1 MKLSILICFSC
12 AETNN
17 CFEIFDQR
25 LITAAYYY
33 IFQYII
39 MFLLALISFKLAVT
53 ITYILLLQ
61 FASCLRETLAGP
73 KISRTLALEDNFKLM
88 KSVIF
93 ILFCSF
99 LFSSINRVK
108 FYLTLE
114 YWVFQESIVCYN
126 VNIDTC
132 ELILI
137 HYDVS
142 HWSVFVTWLSLG
154 THNFVVCYSLRTF
167 SLDTDLLLLLRI
179 LQKLALRS
187 QVSLKVSNCYVY
199 PIGIYKV
206 PLLIA
211 ANLQ

>member
-17 CFEIFDQR
+17 CFEIFDLR

-33 IFQYII
+33 IFHYII

-93 ILFCSF
+93 ICFVLSF
-99 LFSSINRVK
+99 FSS
-108 FYLTLE
+108 
-114 YWVFQESIVCYN
+114 
-126 VNIDTC
+126 
-132 ELILI
+132 
-137 HYDVS
+137 
-142 HWSVFVTWLSLG
+142 VTKTML
-154 THNFVVCYSLRTF
+154 NF
-167 SLDTDLLLLLRI
+167 I
-179 LQKLALRS
+179 
-187 QVSLKVSNCYVY
+187 
-199 PIGIYKV
+199 
-206 PLLIA
+206 
-211 ANLQ
+211 